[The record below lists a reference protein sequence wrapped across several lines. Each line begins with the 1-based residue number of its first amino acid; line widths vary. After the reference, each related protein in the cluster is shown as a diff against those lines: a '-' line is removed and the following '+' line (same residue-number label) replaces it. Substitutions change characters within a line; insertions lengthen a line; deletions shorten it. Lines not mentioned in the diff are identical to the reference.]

1 MSILNDT
8 MIRAGGVKI
17 PRLGFGTWQIPEGE
31 ACYDAVSRALEAG
44 YRHIDTARA
53 YGNEK
58 SVGRAVRNAG
68 LAPEEVFITSK
79 LPAEEKGYDAAW
91 RCFEATMEDLG
102 METLDLYLIHAPWPW
117 SEVGADY
124 TRENI
129 ETWRAMEEIGQ
140 NGRCRAVGVSNF
152 SVSDLKAIL
161 DNGTVKP
168 AANQIRYFIG
178 HTQEALTQFRMDEGI
193 LVEGYSPLAT
203 GRILKNPEVAAIAAK
218 YGVSLPQVCIRY
230 VLQKNVLPLPK
241 AVHPEYIRQNA
252 AVDFTLSDA
261 DIAYLDGLTDT
272 ER

>member
-8 MIRAGGVKI
+8 MTLAGGVKI

-140 NGRCRAVGVSNF
+140 SGRCRAVGVSNF
-152 SVSDLKAIL
+152 SVSDLK
-161 DNGTVKP
+161 
-168 AANQIRYFIG
+168 
-178 HTQEALTQFRMDEGI
+178 
-193 LVEGYSPLAT
+193 
-203 GRILKNPEVAAIAAK
+203 
-218 YGVSLPQVCIRY
+218 
-230 VLQKNVLPLPK
+230 
-241 AVHPEYIRQNA
+241 YIRQNA
-252 AVDFTLSDA
+252 AVDFTISDE
-261 DIAYLDGLTDT
+261 DMAYLDGLTDT

>member
-1 MSILNDT
+1 
-8 MIRAGGVKI
+8 
-17 PRLGFGTWQIPEGE
+17 
-31 ACYDAVSRALEAG
+31 
-44 YRHIDTARA
+44 
-53 YGNEK
+53 
-58 SVGRAVRNAG
+58 
-68 LAPEEVFITSK
+68 
-79 LPAEEKGYDAAW
+79 
-91 RCFEATMEDLG
+91 

-178 HTQEALTQFRMDEGI
+178 HTQEALTQFCMDEGI